1 MILLFL
7 VQKKVVNQLNH
18 VKLYLNSVIL
28 QNLITVKNEIKTP
41 VSFRT
46 SKVIYGSSTL
56 ETFKDSDL
64 LYVVCDGN
72 NAGEAY
78 PMLAPISLFRN
89 GPSFTRVVSKLLDAD
104 GITVSLGLSGGDL
117 TVACSTPVDIYL
129 RYACVISSKL

>member
-1 MILLFL
+1 MILFL
-7 VQKKVVNQLNH
+7 I
-18 VKLYLNSVIL
+18 NSVIL